1 MEYRK
6 FTLSPGQQP
15 PAGSTGVTLLTGEI
29 VWYGEAG
36 VFPTEIMSEVMTQAE
51 IDEYTWITGF
61 PDRIAAARNL
71 FEGSILYDVEYNQ
84 VDTYINNNVTDL
96 ASAREF
102 LKKLSKIV
110 LALLK
115 FNGLVK

>member
-6 FTLSPGQQP
+6 FTLSPGQKAP
-15 PAGSTGVTLLTGEI
+15 TGSTGVTLLTGEI
-29 VWYGEAG
+29 VWYGEEG
-36 VFPTEIMSEVMTQAE
+36 TFPAEITPEAMTQAE
-51 IDEYTWITGF
+51 IDEYLWIVDF
-61 PDRIAAARNL
+61 PNRMAAAKTL
-71 FEGSILYDVEYNQ
+71 FEGSILYDISYSQ

-102 LKKLSKIV
+102 LKKLGKIV
-110 LALLK
+110 LDLLK

>member
-6 FTLSPGQQP
+6 FNLSPGQQA

-29 VWYGEAG
+29 VWYGEEG
-36 VFPTEIMSEVMTQAE
+36 VFPAEITSEVMTQAE

-61 PDRIAAARNL
+61 PDRMTAAKAL
-71 FEGSILYDVEYNQ
+71 FEGSILYDVSYPQ
-84 VDTYINNNVTDL
+84 VDTYIDNNVTDL
-96 ASAREF
+96 ASAKEF
-102 LKKLSKIV
+102 LKKLGKIV

>member
-6 FTLSPGQQP
+6 FTLSPGQQS

-29 VWYGEAG
+29 VWYGEEG
-36 VFPTEIMSEVMTQAE
+36 TFPAEITSEVMTQAE
-51 IDEYTWITGF
+51 IDEYTWIVDF

-71 FEGSILYDVEYNQ
+71 FEGSILYDITYAN

-96 ASAREF
+96 ASARVF
-102 LKKLSKIV
+102 LKKLGKIV